1 MDIFK
6 RCKVKN
12 CENNSYWKKN
22 GKKGYCSRHYAQ
34 IKKYK
39 RILTRTRLDPNEI
52 IDCGNYYEICLYNI
66 KNKEINRTKIDKED
80 LNKVKNYK
88 WCLDGKKYV
97 YNPTNKILLHHLI
110 MGKPPIGY
118 EVDHR
123 FGNKLDNRKSKLR
136 FATHSQNN
144 MNKKLSKGY
153 YWDKDRNKWTVQIK
167 IKGKV
172 IYLGSFKRENKQL
185 AIQTRKEAE
194 QKYFKE
200 FAYKLDI

>member
-1 MDIFK
+1 
-6 RCKVKN
+6 
-12 CENNSYWKKN
+12 
-22 GKKGYCSRHYAQ
+22 
-34 IKKYK
+34 
-39 RILTRTRLDPNEI
+39 
-52 IDCGNYYEICLYNI
+52 
-66 KNKEINRTKIDKED
+66 
-80 LNKVKNYK
+80 
-88 WCLDGKKYV
+88 
-97 YNPTNKILLHHLI
+97 
-110 MGKPPIGY
+110 
-118 EVDHR
+118 
-123 FGNKLDNRKSKLR
+123 
-136 FATHSQNN
+136 